1 MKKIVILAV
10 AALLALAFAAPVF
23 ADEVGEVPIEDHPE
37 VATETPEV
45 ETETPEVASETP
57 SETASETP
65 SETASETASEEP
77 ASSDTSSTVAPADN
91 TLGIVIGI
99 VGAVAVA
106 GVVAVAFIIAKKNS

>member
-10 AALLALAFAAPVF
+10 AALLALAFAVPVF

-45 ETETPEVASETP
+45 ETENPEVETENP
-57 SETASETP
+57 EVASETP

-91 TLGIVIGI
+91 T
-99 VGAVAVA
+99 
-106 GVVAVAFIIAKKNS
+106 